1 MEGQVL
7 TQEEL
12 NLLLEGVSSDG
23 VNGVNGVNADMSE
36 IEDFTLSLSGRET
49 LVRIVDISMKKSAES
64 LSQLIKRP
72 VRSNIPIISETTW
85 DRIVKEGIISSER
98 IVTKVS
104 FIEGLQHDN
113 LLVIKVK
120 DAEVIVDLMMG
131 GKGRVITGELDEL
144 RMSAVGEAMNQMMGT
159 SATALADIF
168 DKKVIIS
175 TPTIKIVNDEKQL
188 FSSYRNEKIILV
200 RIAFS
205 MDLDE
210 NVQTEICQVIPITNA
225 LEMIKRAKNEATLI
239 PDQAPEPLKPLKTAR
254 EHTEKTVAAQPVQ
267 FLPLET
273 SVTMKNDPVRQAEYN
288 KLELIYDV
296 PLQFTVELGRTE
308 KSLKEILELGPGS
321 VIGLEKLAGESL
333 DILVNGKYIA
343 KGEVIVIDEN
353 YGVRIKEILNC
364 EERFGSIKTRG

>member
-1 MEGQVL
+1 MERQVL

-12 NLLLEGVSSDG
+12 NILLEGDSSDSI
-23 VNGVNGVNADMSE
+23 NANLPE
-36 IEDFTLSLSGRET
+36 TEELKLSSSDRKT

-72 VRSNIPIISETTW
+72 VRSNSPIISETTW

-98 IVTKVS
+98 IVTTVS

-113 LLVIKVK
+113 LMVIKVK

-131 GKGRVITGELDEL
+131 GKGQAIAGELDEL

-159 SATALADIF
+159 SATALADMF
-168 DKKVIIS
+168 DEKVVIS

-188 FSSYRNEKIILV
+188 FSKYQNEKIILV
-200 RIAFS
+200 RIEFS
-205 MDLDE
+205 MVLDE
-210 NVQTEICQVIPITNA
+210 PVQMELCQVMPITNA
-225 LEMIKRAKNEATLI
+225 LEMIRRAKNEGALI
-239 PDQAPEPLKPLKTAR
+239 PDQAPEPLKPLKTTTG
-254 EHTEKTVAAQPVQ
+254 EHPEKMVSAQPVQ
-267 FLPLET
+267 FLPLEK
-273 SVTMKNDPVRQAEYN
+273 SMTMKNDPVRQAEYN

-321 VIGLEKLAGESL
+321 VIGLEKLAGEPL

-364 EERFGSIKTRG
+364 EERVGSIKNRV